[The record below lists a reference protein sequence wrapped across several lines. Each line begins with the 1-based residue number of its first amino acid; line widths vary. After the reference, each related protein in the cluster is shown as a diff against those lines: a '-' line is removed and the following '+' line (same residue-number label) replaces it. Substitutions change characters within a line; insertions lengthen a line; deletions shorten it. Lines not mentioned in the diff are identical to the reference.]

1 MIGARWRLSVAMG
14 PLVGSLLGCAPLAPH
29 SPPGVAPSA
38 IAQAYQQGV
47 RDALA
52 QLASEIGS
60 DLRTTWTAPL
70 VQQVWIPAQVVHGV
84 FIPGHRAWVVIH
96 PADWQR
102 PSRSSR
108 ESAPAGVP
116 RDDGRQP

>member
-14 PLVGSLLGCAPLAPH
+14 SLVGSLVGCTALAPP
-29 SPPGVAPSA
+29 SPTGVAPA
-38 IAQAYQQGV
+38 TIAQAYQQGV
-47 RDALA
+47 RDAHA
-52 QLASEIGS
+52 QLAAETAS
-60 DLRTTWTAPL
+60 DPRATWVAPV

-102 PSRSSR
+102 SSRSSR
-108 ESAPAGVP
+108 ESAPAGAP
-116 RDDGRQP
+116 PDDGRRL